1 MKEDSDMDAYA
12 CEGSIDE
19 LLNGFIDDELAARQR
34 TEVVRLMARDPKIQ
48 QRLAQLQKCRT
59 LVGSL
64 PCAEAPP
71 QILQGVKASLAKPS
85 APRAQEEPAH
95 YTGQRAGRVHLLGR
109 RLLSAAAMIA
119 LVGILAAVIYTIV
132 APEHASHQPKLAVDH
147 RGPSDIERPAR
158 VAETGAALA
167 FSGRLE
173 LKTSALA
180 EASAIVNRVIKEND
194 LSDSIGD
201 VREANRRIYY
211 VRCSREGLNSLL
223 GDLEG
228 LWPNLDSAAMFM
240 DTESYGRELTIDAVT
255 TEQIIQI
262 VDQDSY
268 EERIELAKDLGVL
281 NSMAQNMPGREILA
295 AIAGDGPGL
304 MAIPR
309 PMITGGQLPNAKPTS
324 ETQAH
329 KTIRLTIII
338 SR

>member
-34 TEVVRLMARDPKIQ
+34 TEVVRLIARDPKIQ
-48 QRLAQLQKCRT
+48 RRLVQLQKCRA

-85 APRAQEEPAH
+85 APRAQEEPARD
-95 YTGQRAGRVHLLGR
+95 TGQRAGRIHLMGR

-119 LVGILAAVIYTIV
+119 LVGILAGVIYRIV
-132 APEHASHQPKLAVDH
+132 APENALHHPQVAVD
-147 RGPSDIERPAR
+147 RPSRSDIERPEP
-158 VAETGAALA
+158 VAETAAALA

-173 LKTSALA
+173 LKTNALA
-180 EASAIVNRVIKEND
+180 EVGAIINRVIEEND

-211 VRCSREGLNSLL
+211 VKCSREGLNSLL

-228 LWPNLDSAAMFM
+228 LWPNLDSATMFIG
-240 DTESYGRELTIDAVT
+240 TEFYGREVTVDAVT
-255 TEQIIQI
+255 TKQIAEII
-262 VDQDSY
+262 DQDSY
-268 EERIELAKDLGVL
+268 KERIELAKDLGVL
-281 NSMAQNMPGREILA
+281 NSMAERIPGREILA
-295 AIAGDGPGL
+295 AIEGQGPGL
-304 MAIPR
+304 MTISR
-309 PMITGGQLPNAKPTS
+309 PMITGGELPNAKPTG
-324 ETQAH
+324 ETEPE
-329 KTIRLTIII
+329 KTIRLTIIV